1 MNWLFFS
8 IATAL
13 LWGTAELFYK
23 KGAQPDEKYS
33 HLKISV
39 WVGVVMGAHA
49 IYTLLTQDIGYNPA
63 NLLIYLPVSLFY
75 IFSMTFSYFG
85 MRFLEESISDPIEN
99 TAGVICVLLFAI
111 FMGDEFSA
119 LTWIAVAVIT
129 LGVVGVSYIEN
140 RGETPRKKLLGKKL
154 AIVAFCMPFVY
165 ALLDAFGTFLDD
177 AFFLV
182 EDIANAPFVDVTEET
197 IEAVA
202 NPSYELPFAL
212 FALFMGD
219 EFSWLTWLSVGVIT
233 VGVVGVSYLENH
245 GETTRKKNYG
255 KALAIIS
262 FCMPFVYALLDAFGT
277 FLDDAFFLIED
288 VASSPLV
295 DVTEETIEAVAN
307 TSYELTFALF
317 ALCLFIFM
325 KSKKVKFGSVPQHKD
340 KILAA
345 VFETAGQFTYVYA
358 LGGVDAVAAPILS
371 SVCVVSLLLSR
382 IFLKEKLSWKTYAFI
397 AVVIVGILLLA
408 VSEEL

>member
-1 MNWLFFS
+1 MSWLFFS
-8 IATAL
+8 VATAL

-23 KGAQPDEKYS
+23 KGAQPNERYS
-33 HLKISV
+33 HLKICV
-39 WVGVVMGAHA
+39 WVGIVMGAHA
-49 IYTLLTQDIGYNPA
+49 IFTLLTQNIGYNPI
-63 NLLIYLPVSLFY
+63 NLIRYLPVSLFY
-75 IFSMTFSYFG
+75 IVSMAFSYFG

-119 LTWIAVAVIT
+119 LTWIAVGVIT
-129 LGVVGVSYIEN
+129 VGVVGVSFLEN
-140 RGETPRKKLLGKKL
+140 RGETTRKKNYGKVL
-154 AIVAFCMPFVY
+154 AVVAFIMPFLY

-182 EDIANAPFVDVTEET
+182 ED
-197 IEAVA
+197 VA
-202 NPSYELPFAL
+202 N
-212 FALFMGD
+212 
-219 EFSWLTWLSVGVIT
+219 
-233 VGVVGVSYLENH
+233 
-245 GETTRKKNYG
+245 
-255 KALAIIS
+255 
-262 FCMPFVYALLDAFGT
+262 
-277 FLDDAFFLIED
+277 
-288 VASSPLV
+288 SPLV

-317 ALCLFIFM
+317 ALGLFIFM
-325 KSKKVKFGSVPQHKD
+325 KAKKVKFGPIFTKNENGKFRFAANHQD
-340 KILAA
+340 KLLAA

-382 IFLKEKLSWKTYAFI
+382 IFLKEKLSWKTYACI

-408 VSEEL
+408 VAEEL

>member
-1 MNWLFFS
+1 MPWLFFS
-8 IATAL
+8 IATAI
-13 LWGTAELFYK
+13 LWGAAELFYK
-23 KGAQPDEKYS
+23 KGAQPNEKYS
-33 HLKISV
+33 HLKICV

-49 IYTLLTQDIGYNPA
+49 IFTLLTQDIGYNPI
-63 NLLIYLPVSLFY
+63 NLIRYLPVSLFY
-75 IFSMTFSYFG
+75 IISMAFSYFG

-99 TAGVICVLLFAI
+99 TAGVICVLLFA
-111 FMGDEFSA
+111 
-119 LTWIAVAVIT
+119 V
-129 LGVVGVSYIEN
+129 
-140 RGETPRKKLLGKKL
+140 
-154 AIVAFCMPFVY
+154 
-165 ALLDAFGTFLDD
+165 
-177 AFFLV
+177 
-182 EDIANAPFVDVTEET
+182 
-197 IEAVA
+197 
-202 NPSYELPFAL
+202 
-212 FALFMGD
+212 FMGD
-219 EFSWLTWLSVGVIT
+219 EFSWLTWVSVGVIT

-245 GETTRKKNYG
+245 GETTRKKTYG

-288 VASSPLV
+288 VANSPLV

-317 ALCLFIFM
+317 ALGLFIFM
-325 KSKKVKFGSVPQHKD
+325 KAKKVKFGPVPKHKD

-382 IFLKEKLSWKTYAFI
+382 IFLKEKLSWKTYVFI
-397 AVVIVGILLLA
+397 AIVIIGILLMA
-408 VSEEL
+408 ISEEL

>member
-1 MNWLFFS
+1 MSWLFFS
-8 IATAL
+8 IATAV

-23 KGAQPDEKYS
+23 KGAQPNEKYS
-33 HLKISV
+33 HLKICV

-49 IYTLLTQDIGYNPA
+49 IFTLLTQDIGYNPI
-63 NLLIYLPVSLFY
+63 NLLVYLPVSLFY
-75 IFSMTFSYFG
+75 IISMAFSYFG

-99 TAGVICVLLFAI
+99 TAGVICVLLFAL

-119 LTWIAVAVIT
+119 LTWIAVAVIGI
-129 LGVVGVSYIEN
+129 GVFGVSYLEN
-140 RGETPRKKLLGKKL
+140 KGETPRKKNYGKVL
-154 AIVAFCMPFVY
+154 AVVAFIMPFLY

-182 EDIANAPFVDVTEET
+182 EDIASA
-197 IEAVA
+197 
-202 NPSYELPFAL
+202 
-212 FALFMGD
+212 
-219 EFSWLTWLSVGVIT
+219 
-233 VGVVGVSYLENH
+233 
-245 GETTRKKNYG
+245 
-255 KALAIIS
+255 
-262 FCMPFVYALLDAFGT
+262 
-277 FLDDAFFLIED
+277 
-288 VASSPLV
+288 PLV

-317 ALCLFIFM
+317 ALGLFIFM
-325 KSKKVKFGSVPQHKD
+325 KAKKVKFGPVPQHKD

-371 SVCVVSLLLSR
+371 SVCVVSLVLSR

-408 VSEEL
+408 VAEEL

>member
-1 MNWLFFS
+1 MSWLFFS
-8 IATAL
+8 VATAV
-13 LWGTAELFYK
+13 LWGAAELFYK

-33 HLKISV
+33 HLKICV

-49 IYTLLTQDIGYNPA
+49 VFTLLTQDIGYNPV
-63 NLLIYLPVSLFY
+63 NIIRYLPVSLFY
-75 IFSMTFSYFG
+75 IISMAFSYFG

-99 TAGVICVLLFAI
+99 TAGVICVILFA
-111 FMGDEFSA
+111 
-119 LTWIAVAVIT
+119 V
-129 LGVVGVSYIEN
+129 
-140 RGETPRKKLLGKKL
+140 
-154 AIVAFCMPFVY
+154 
-165 ALLDAFGTFLDD
+165 
-177 AFFLV
+177 
-182 EDIANAPFVDVTEET
+182 
-197 IEAVA
+197 
-202 NPSYELPFAL
+202 
-212 FALFMGD
+212 FMGD

-233 VGVVGVSYLENH
+233 VGVVGVSYLENS
-245 GETTRKKNYG
+245 GETTRKKTYG
-255 KALAIIS
+255 KTLAVIS
-262 FCMPFVYALLDAFGT
+262 FCMPFLYALLDAFGT

-288 VASSPLV
+288 LAASPLV

-325 KSKKVKFGSVPQHKD
+325 KSKKVKFGPVPQHKD

-397 AVVIVGILLLA
+397 TVVIVGILLLA

>member
-8 IATAL
+8 VATAL

-23 KGAQPDEKYS
+23 KGARPDEKYS

-39 WVGVVMGAHA
+39 WVGVVMGIHA
-49 IYTLLTQDIGYNPA
+49 IYTLLTQDIGFNPV
-63 NLLIYLPVSLFY
+63 NLIVYLPVSLFY

-129 LGVVGVSYIEN
+129 VGVVGVSYLEN
-140 RGETPRKKLLGKKL
+140 KGETPRKKTYGKKL
-154 AIVAFCMPFVY
+154 AVVAFIMPFLY

-182 EDIANAPFVDVTEET
+182 EDIAAAPF
-197 IEAVA
+197 
-202 NPSYELPFAL
+202 
-212 FALFMGD
+212 
-219 EFSWLTWLSVGVIT
+219 
-233 VGVVGVSYLENH
+233 
-245 GETTRKKNYG
+245 
-255 KALAIIS
+255 
-262 FCMPFVYALLDAFGT
+262 
-277 FLDDAFFLIED
+277 
-288 VASSPLV
+288 V

-317 ALCLFIFM
+317 ALGLFIFM
-325 KSKKVKFGSVPQHKD
+325 KAKGVKFGPVPQHKD

-397 AVVIVGILLLA
+397 TVVIIGILLLA
-408 VSEEL
+408 VAEEL

>member
-1 MNWLFFS
+1 MSWLFFS

-23 KGAQPDEKYS
+23 KGAKPDEKYS

-49 IYTLLTQDIGYNPA
+49 IYTLLTQDINYNPV
-63 NLLIYLPVSLFY
+63 NILIYLPVSLFY

-119 LTWIAVAVIT
+119 LTWIAVGVIT
-129 LGVVGVSYIEN
+129 VGVVGVSYTEN
-140 RGETPRKKLLGKKL
+140 KGETPRKKKLGKVL

-165 ALLDAFGTFLDD
+165 ALLDALGTFLDD

-202 NPSYELPFAL
+202 N
-212 FALFMGD
+212 
-219 EFSWLTWLSVGVIT
+219 
-233 VGVVGVSYLENH
+233 
-245 GETTRKKNYG
+245 
-255 KALAIIS
+255 
-262 FCMPFVYALLDAFGT
+262 
-277 FLDDAFFLIED
+277 
-288 VASSPLV
+288 
-295 DVTEETIEAVAN
+295 

-325 KSKKVKFGSVPQHKD
+325 KAKKVKFGPVPQHKD

-408 VSEEL
+408 VAEEL

>member
-1 MNWLFFS
+1 MSWLFFS
-8 IATAL
+8 IATAI

-23 KGAQPDEKYS
+23 KGALPNEKFS
-33 HLKISV
+33 HLKICV

-49 IYTLLTQDIGYNPA
+49 IFTLLTQDINYNPV
-63 NLLIYLPVSLFY
+63 NLIRYLPVSLFY
-75 IFSMTFSYFG
+75 IISMAFSYFG

-99 TAGVICVLLFAI
+99 TAGVICTLLFVI
-111 FMGDEFSA
+111 FLQEEISLF
-119 LTWIAVAVIT
+119 TWIAIAVIT
-129 LGVVGVSYIEN
+129 VGVLGVSIVEN
-140 RGETPRKKLLGKKL
+140 SGETVRKKKLGKTL
-154 AIVAFCMPFVY
+154 AVVSFCMPFVY

-182 EDIANAPFVDVTEET
+182 ED
-197 IEAVA
+197 
-202 NPSYELPFAL
+202 
-212 FALFMGD
+212 
-219 EFSWLTWLSVGVIT
+219 
-233 VGVVGVSYLENH
+233 
-245 GETTRKKNYG
+245 
-255 KALAIIS
+255 
-262 FCMPFVYALLDAFGT
+262 
-277 FLDDAFFLIED
+277 
-288 VASSPLV
+288 VASTPLV
-295 DVTEETIEAVAN
+295 DVTPETIEAVAN

-325 KSKKVKFGSVPQHKD
+325 KAKKVKFGPVPQHKD

-382 IFLKEKLSWKTYAFI
+382 IVLKEKLSWKTYAFI
-397 AVVIVGILLLA
+397 AVVIIGILLLA

>member
-1 MNWLFFS
+1 MSWLFFS

-23 KGAQPDEKYS
+23 KGARPDEKYS
-33 HLKISV
+33 HLKICV

-49 IYTLLTQDIGYNPA
+49 IFTLLTQDISYNPI
-63 NLLIYLPVSLFY
+63 NIIRYLPVSLFY
-75 IFSMTFSYFG
+75 IISMAFSYFG

-99 TAGVICVLLFAI
+99 TAGVICTLLFVI
-111 FMGDEFSA
+111 FLQEEISW
-119 LTWIAVAVIT
+119 LTWVAIGVIT
-129 LGVVGVSYIEN
+129 VGVLGVSFLEN
-140 RGETPRKKLLGKKL
+140 HGETTRKKKLGKTL
-154 AIVAFCMPFVY
+154 AVVAFCMPFVY

-182 EDIANAPFVDVTEET
+182 ED
-197 IEAVA
+197 
-202 NPSYELPFAL
+202 
-212 FALFMGD
+212 
-219 EFSWLTWLSVGVIT
+219 
-233 VGVVGVSYLENH
+233 
-245 GETTRKKNYG
+245 
-255 KALAIIS
+255 
-262 FCMPFVYALLDAFGT
+262 
-277 FLDDAFFLIED
+277 

-295 DVTEETIEAVAN
+295 DVTEDTIEAVAN

-317 ALCLFIFM
+317 ALGIFIFL
-325 KSKKVKFGSVPQHKD
+325 KTKKVKFGAVPQHKD

-397 AVVIVGILLLA
+397 AVVIIGILLLA
-408 VSEEL
+408 ISEEL